1 MNSHEEQVQNLI
13 RLKRYETP
21 RDGYFED
28 FLEEFQSRQR
38 QELLKK
44 SSISLFAERVG
55 TWFRELGSIKWVA
68 GTGVAYAALMLGVF
82 LWLPSSGPEANPNV
96 QPASYERK
104 MSEPIPEVD
113 FENGKNFRSRQH
125 NHREF

>member
-1 MNSHEEQVQNLI
+1 MNCKNEQIQNLL

-44 SSISLFAERVG
+44 SSLSLFAERAG

-68 GTGVAYAALMLGVF
+68 GAGVAYAAVMLGVF
-82 LWLPSSGPEANPNV
+82 LILPASGPQENPHI
-96 QPASYERK
+96 QKASYEGNLAD
-104 MSEPIPEVD
+104 PILEVD
-113 FENGKNFRSRQH
+113 FENGRNFRSEEDTRK
-125 NHREF
+125 EF